1 MMFSQYH
8 NTHRKFKRLAKALI
22 RLRVRAGWSESSLVA
37 HITLLEISCRGSFQR
52 RDDARGSLRLAQ
64 DVITSWRNVIR
75 IVTSRHGDHAAACL
89 EELSLLFKLL
99 VIEKKSLWLKYDFNI
114 NKTGIF
120 AIHFY
125 FLYFFNV
132 NDDHDIFL
140 HSRIRFLVRSRLVPR
155 IDSV

>member
-22 RLRVRAGWSESSLVA
+22 RLRVCAGWSESSLVA

-52 RDDARGSLRLAQ
+52 RDNARGSSRLAQ
-64 DVITSWRNVIR
+64 DVITSWRNAIR
-75 IVTSRHGDHAAACL
+75 IVTSRHGDHAAACPK
-89 EELSLLFKLL
+89 ELSLLFMLL
-99 VIEKKSLWLKYDFNI
+99 VIEKNPSVLWLKYDFNI
-114 NKTGIF
+114 NNTGVF

-140 HSRIRFLVRSRLVPR
+140 TVELGS
-155 IDSV
+155 

>member
-8 NTHRKFKRLAKALI
+8 NIHRKVKRFKRLAKALI
-22 RLRVRAGWSESSLVA
+22 RLRVCAGWSESSLVA

-89 EELSLLFKLL
+89 KELSLLFKLL
-99 VIEKKSLWLKYDFNI
+99 LIEKNPSVLWLKYDFNI

-120 AIHFY
+120 AIQFY

-140 HSRIRFLVRSRLVPR
+140 TVELGS
-155 IDSV
+155 